1 VPPAS
6 VGVCVVGGGP
16 AGLLLALLLAKRGTD
31 VLVLEGHEDFEREF
45 RGEVLQ
51 PSTAHLLDALGL
63 LEYVRAQPHSLL
75 EAAKVRLNGRDIGE
89 FSFKRIVPEYP
100 YAIWMPQPIFL
111 NAIRRKAETFPSFRC
126 WMGAKVTRLIEEG
139 GRVVGVAGLRHG
151 SEAFEVRADIVV
163 GADGRHSTL
172 ARLGGFT
179 AEYEHHDFDVIWFTI
194 EQPPGWSS
202 TFYVSLGTPVRGL
215 MLPKYPHHIQAG
227 ILLPTGEWRRW
238 RQQGL
243 AFVAERV
250 RRFDPIFRGFAD
262 GLRDL
267 TPFFPL
273 EGIIRL
279 VKDWARDGLLLIG
292 DAAHTMSPAGAIGV
306 NVAVATAAVAAQVL
320 YPRLGHGPIAREHLL
335 EVQRLR
341 ENDVRT
347 LHRLQL
353 GAQRVLLSQ
362 SSANPLVRWAVPRLL
377 PLVLRSPLLPR
388 VQRRIFFGAPLPPLD
403 PAFRFSGGPRNGPP
417 HPPTLGMPRG
427 APR

>member
-1 VPPAS
+1 MTAVRVSA
-6 VGVCVVGGGP
+6 CIVGGGP
-16 AGLLLALLLAKRGTD
+16 AGLLLGLLLAKRGVE

-51 PSTAHLLDALGL
+51 PSTAHLLDELGL

-75 EAAKVRLNGRDIGE
+75 EAAKVRLNGRAIGE
-89 FSFKRIVPEYP
+89 FSFKRIAPEYP

-111 NAIRRKAETFPSFRC
+111 AAMLRKAQGFPSFRC
-126 WMGAKVTRLIEEG
+126 WMGAKVSKLIDDD
-139 GRVVGVAGLRHG
+139 GRVVGVTGVRHG
-151 SEAFEVRADIVV
+151 KEPFEVRADVVV
-163 GADGRHSTL
+163 GADGRHSTV

-179 AEYEHHDFDVIWFTI
+179 PEYEHHDFDVIWFTI

-202 TFYVSLGTPVRGL
+202 TFYVSLGTTVRGL

-238 RQQGL
+238 REQGV
-243 AFVAERV
+243 ATVAERV
-250 RRFDPIFRGFAD
+250 RRFDPIFAAFAD
-262 GLRDL
+262 GLRDF

-273 EGIIRL
+273 EGIIRF

-306 NVAVATAAVAAQVL
+306 NVAIATAAVTAQVL
-320 YPRLGHGPIAREHLL
+320 YPRFGHGPIAREHLQ

-341 ENDVRT
+341 EDDVRT

-362 SSANPLVRWAVPRLL
+362 GSRNPLVRWLTPRVL
-377 PLVLRSPLLPR
+377 PLLLRSPLLPR
-388 VQRRIFFGAPLPPLD
+388 VQRRLFFGAPLPPLD
-403 PAFRFSGGPRNGPP
+403 PAFSFRQSGTMKR
-417 HPPTLGMPRG
+417 
-427 APR
+427 